1 MAEAGGPPDGR
12 ADCCGAA
19 RGVCAVRG
27 PPACGGAARGAAMC
41 GAARGAAICGA
52 ARGAAM
58 CGAARGATIC
68 GAALG
73 ADACGAGAARGA
85 GAACG
90 AGAAG
95 AGRAAG
101 APPPCLC
108 CGCAAA
114 VVAIAAETIK
124 TVAMRVFH
132 WNMTPPPTSPTSQ
145 RQKWR
150 AGFACEGAAAYMGL
164 TWRATN
170 SLTICSELRARKS
183 GEIEMRL
190 VRLGRTV
197 PAFPKWGSVAWA
209 CLAAMGTPTTRN
221 PSRPSMPRSRPT
233 SPCWIPATFTA
244 RDKRLTLQE
253 GACSAIKR
261 RQRSSAK
268 LERPSWPRGSPST

>member
-1 MAEAGGPPDGR
+1 MRADCAAAAAPAAAAGPAAGAWRARLPRGPGWATVDPACAPALRPVICGCCCAGTAEVRGVGACRAMAEAGGPPDGR
-12 ADCCGAA
+12 ADCCGPA
-19 RGVCAVRG
+19 RRVCAVRG
-27 PPACGGAARGAAMC
+27 AAA
-41 GAARGAAICGA
+41 CGA

-58 CGAARGATIC
+58 CGAARGVAICGAALLGADACGAGAARGAAACGAARGAAMCGAACGVAIC

-73 ADACGAGAARGA
+73 ADACGAGAAR
-85 GAACG
+85 G

-132 WNMTPPPTSPTSQ
+132 WNMTAPPTSPTTQ

-170 SLTICSELRARKS
+170 SLTICSELRARNF
-183 GEIEMRL
+183 GGQLEDAR
-190 VRLGRTV
+190 G
-197 PAFPKWGSVAWA
+197 A
-209 CLAAMGTPTTRN
+209 
-221 PSRPSMPRSRPT
+221 PRRYPL
-233 SPCWIPATFTA
+233 C
-244 RDKRLTLQE
+244 
-253 GACSAIKR
+253 
-261 RQRSSAK
+261 
-268 LERPSWPRGSPST
+268 